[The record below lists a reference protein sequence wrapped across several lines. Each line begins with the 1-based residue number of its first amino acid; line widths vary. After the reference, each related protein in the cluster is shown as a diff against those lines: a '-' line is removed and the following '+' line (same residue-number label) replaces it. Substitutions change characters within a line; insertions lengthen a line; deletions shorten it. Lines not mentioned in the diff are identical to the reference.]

1 MALVRSLGQTVLVPA
16 PSDQPAIALRAVT
29 KTFAGAESP
38 AVTELSLEIPSGEIV
53 ALVGPSG
60 CGKTTTL
67 KMINRLIEPTSGS
80 IDVLGRP
87 QDESPAHELRRGIGY
102 VIQQIGLFPHHT
114 IRRNVATVPELLG
127 WDRNEIQA
135 RVEELVELV
144 GLDASTLDRYP
155 SELSGGQRQRVGVAR
170 ALAADPPIL
179 LMDEPYSAVDP
190 IVRERLQD
198 ELLDLQRKVHKTI
211 VIVTHDVDEAIRLAD
226 RVAILDVGG
235 LLRQYDTPEQLLRH
249 PASEFVATF
258 LGRERGLRRLGLRR
272 VDDITPMRGPVLS
285 RHDPVDRAA
294 VVMKQYATSWVA
306 VVDDDRLSGWVGA
319 DTLAAAG
326 RGTDIG
332 DLPLERFVARA
343 RPETPL
349 REALDTI
356 LTSRSRIAAVIDD
369 DDRFVGMISIDQLA
383 EALE

>member
-1 MALVRSLGQTVLVPA
+1 MGQTDAVRA
-16 PSDQPAIALRAVT
+16 PSSQSAISLQTVT
-29 KTFAGAESP
+29 KSFAGAPSP
-38 AVTELSLEIPSGEIV
+38 AVTELSLEIPEGEIV

-80 IDVLGRP
+80 IEVLGRP
-87 QDESPAHELRRGIGY
+87 QDEAPVHELRRGIGY

-127 WDRNEIQA
+127 WDRNEIRE

-235 LLRQYDTPEQLLRH
+235 LFASVRH
-249 PASEFVATF
+249 SRATAPSP
-258 LGRERGLRRLGLRR
+258 GLGLRCDVPR
-272 VDDITPMRGPVLS
+272 ARTGPATARAPARL
-285 RHDPVDRAA
+285 RHHADARAGARPGTIPVADATA
-294 VVMKQYATSWVA
+294 VMEKHATSWVA
-306 VVDDDRLSGWVGA
+306 IVDDDRLTGWVGA
-319 DTLAAAG
+319 DTLAAVDDA
-326 RGTDIG
+326 TAIG
-332 DLPLERFVARA
+332 DLPVERFVARA

-369 DDRFVGMISIDQLA
+369 DDRFVGMITIDQLA
-383 EALE
+383 EGLE